1 MKYRLNA
8 CTFPFSLPNEDLSI
22 VALIFIE
29 KILETVPDHPMNYI
43 LQCIQED
50 LLPLF

>member
-8 CTFPFSLPNEDLSI
+8 CTFPFSLPNEGPST
-22 VALIFIE
+22 VALIIIE
-29 KILETVPDHPMNYI
+29 KILETIPDHLMYYI